1 MNIKKITVMIA
12 AALIALSSSACKKA
26 AEVDNI
32 SSEPVSSTAVSSE
45 VSSAE
50 ETVDNG
56 IRLVVTSQSKQT
68 VYVTEPFYSFS
79 GTSDPAEP
87 LYINGAE
94 IARGEGGIF
103 TYETELKVG
112 KNTFT
117 FEHKGKKTVYT
128 VNYRYVII
136 KDYSPSKSQSY
147 PSGSTI
153 VASVTARK
161 GSTVT
166 ATLGSDTIILTAQN
180 NSETGETEFVGYS
193 GVFKLPG
200 DNAEDINLG
209 KITYKATH
217 NGKSETFTSEK
228 IICKKSNVIVDYD
241 PNATPNGGRY
251 MNVGSGYIAEIIEY
265 NAETFDGNV
274 SNQSLKDG
282 SVDWS
287 KPTNNYLPKGTLDYC
302 STSLVNYKE
311 SNYVT
316 LRAGYRVYLERK
328 DTPNTEFK
336 PVVRRY
342 IGSLPDHNK
351 IKSASVQND
360 GRHTVLTFDSLWKA
374 PFYFD
379 ILPQSYTNP
388 SQQDFTVSSVTY
400 NYIDITFCYA
410 TVFEGEI
417 AIPEDNPLFKSAEV
431 ICNYTNDGSAVRDYT
446 LRLHL
451 KKQGAFYGWDSHYN
465 ENGQLVFEFLNPK
478 TVAENT
484 ENEYGV
490 NLSGAKILIDVGHG
504 GKDPGAPGL
513 KNYHEKYANLNLAYK
528 IKAELEKAGAEVYM
542 TRTDDTTSSA
552 DDKLKMIKELKPDF
566 CVAVH
571 HDSSTNTN
579 ANGFGA
585 FYFNAF
591 SKRAAEYVF
600 SQTEGAS
607 LYGKY
612 DFNWHYYFMCRST
625 VCPVVLTENGYI
637 SNITDFSGIENE
649 QKNIE
654 KAKAVTRGIADYFRS
669 IQ

>member
-1 MNIKKITVMIA
+1 MNIKKITVIIA
-12 AALIALSSSACKKA
+12 AAVLAVSSSACKKA

-32 SSEPVSSTAVSSE
+32 SSDPVSSTVVSSE
-45 VSSAE
+45 ISSAE
-50 ETVDNG
+50 EPVDNG

-87 LYINGAE
+87 LYINGNE

-117 FEHKGKKTVYT
+117 FEHKGEKTVYT

-166 ATLGSDTIILTAQN
+166 ATLGSDTITLTAQN
-180 NSETGETEFVGYS
+180 NSETDETEFIGYN

-228 IICKKSNVIVDYD
+228 IICKKSDVIVDYD

-328 DTPNTEFK
+328 DKPHTELK

-342 IGSLPDHNK
+342 IGSIPDHNE
-351 IKSASVQND
+351 IKSAGVQND

-379 ILPQSYTNP
+379 ILPQGYTNP
-388 SQQDFTVSSVTY
+388 SKQDFTVSSVTY

-417 AIPEDNPLFKSAEV
+417 AIPEDNPLFKSAEI
-431 ICNYTNDGSAVRDYT
+431 ICNYTDDGSAVRDYT

-451 KKQGAFYGWDSHYN
+451 KKQGAFYGWDSRYN
-465 ENGQLVFEFLNPK
+465 DNGQLVFEFLNPK
-478 TVAENT
+478 TVAESA

-490 NLSGAKILIDVGHG
+490 SLNGAKILIDVGHG
-504 GKDPGAPGL
+504 GKDSGAVGFGYYES
-513 KNYHEKYANLNLAYK
+513 NANLNLAYK
-528 IKAELEKAGAEVYM
+528 IKAELEKMGAEVYM
-542 TRTDDTTSSA
+542 TRTDDTTSST
-552 DDKLKMIKELKPDF
+552 DDKLKMIRELKPDF

-612 DFNWHYYFMCRST
+612 NFNWHYYFMCRST

-637 SNITDFSGIENE
+637 SNKGDFSGIENE

-654 KAKAVTRGIADYFRS
+654 KARAVTHGIVDYFRS

>member
-1 MNIKKITVMIA
+1 MKIRKITAIIA
-12 AALIALSSSACKKA
+12 AAVLALSFSSCKKA
-26 AEVDNI
+26 DRIDNI
-32 SSEPVSSTAVSSE
+32 SSEPVNSEIVSSE
-45 VSSAE
+45 ASSAE
-50 ETVDNG
+50 EPADNG
-56 IRLVVTSQSKQT
+56 IRLAVTSQSKQT
-68 VYVTEPFYSFS
+68 VYVTEPLYSFS

-87 LYINGAE
+87 LYINGNE
-94 IARGEGGIF
+94 IARGDGGIF

-117 FEHKGKKTVYT
+117 FEHKGEKTVYT

-136 KDYSPSKSQSY
+136 KDYSPSKSQTY

-166 ATLGSDTIILTAQN
+166 ASLGSETVTLTVQN
-180 NSETGETEFVGYS
+180 NSDEAETEFIGYS
-193 GVFKLPG
+193 GVFKLPS
-200 DNAEDINLG
+200 DNAEDINMG

-217 NGKSETFTSEK
+217 NGKSESFTSEK
-228 IICKKSNVIVDYD
+228 IICKKSDVIVDYD
-241 PNATPNGGRY
+241 PNATPKGGKY

-274 SNQSLKDG
+274 TEQSLKDG

-287 KPTNNYLPKGTLDYC
+287 KPTNNYLPQGTLDYC

-328 DTPNTEFK
+328 DKPHTELK

-342 IGSLPDHNK
+342 IGSLPDHNE
-351 IKSASVQND
+351 IKSAGVQNN
-360 GRHTVLTFDSLWKA
+360 GSHTVLTFDSLWKA

-379 ILPQSYTNP
+379 ILPQSYANP
-388 SQQDFTVSSVTY
+388 TKQKFTVSNVTY

-417 AIPEDNPLFKSAEV
+417 ALPEDSPLFKSAEV
-431 ICNYTNDGSAVRDYT
+431 ICNYTDDGSAVRDYT

-451 KKQGAFYGWDSHYN
+451 KKQGAFYGWDSYYN
-465 ENGQLVFEFLNPK
+465 DNGQLVFEFLNPK
-478 TVAENT
+478 SVTESA
-484 ENEYGV
+484 ENEYGI
-490 NLSGAKILIDVGHG
+490 NLNGAKILIDVGHG
-504 GKDPGAPGL
+504 GKDSGAVGFGYYES
-513 KNYHEKYANLNLAYK
+513 NANLNLAYK
-528 IKAELEKAGAEVYM
+528 IKAELEKTGAEVYL
-542 TRTDDTTSSA
+542 TRTGDTLSSA

-566 CVAVH
+566 CIAVH
-571 HDSSTNTN
+571 HDSSIDTK
-579 ANGFGA
+579 ANGFGS

-600 SQTEGAS
+600 SQTQSAS

-612 DFNWHYYFMCRST
+612 NLNWHYYFMCRST
-625 VCPVVLTENGYI
+625 VCPVVLTENGF
-637 SNITDFSGIENE
+637 ITNKDDFSGIENE
-649 QKNIE
+649 QKNTE
-654 KAKAVTRGIADYFRS
+654 KARAITQGIIDYFRS

>member
-1 MNIKKITVMIA
+1 MNIKKITVIIA

-50 ETVDNG
+50 EPVDNG

-117 FEHKGKKTVYT
+117 FEHKGEKTVYT

-136 KDYSPSKSQSY
+136 KEYSPSKSQSY

-228 IICKKSNVIVDYD
+228 IICKKSDVIVDYD

-251 MNVGSGYIAEIIEY
+251 MNVGSGYIAEIVEY

-328 DTPNTEFK
+328 DKPHTELK

-342 IGSLPDHNK
+342 IGSLPDHNE
-351 IKSASVQND
+351 IKSAGVQND

-379 ILPQSYTNP
+379 ILPQGYTNP
-388 SQQDFTVSSVTY
+388 SNQDFTVSSVTY

-490 NLSGAKILIDVGHG
+490 NLNGAKILIDVGHG
-504 GKDPGAPGL
+504 GKDSGAVSFGYYES
-513 KNYHEKYANLNLAYK
+513 NANLNLSYK
-528 IKAELEKAGAEVYM
+528 IKAELEKMGAEVYM
-542 TRTDDTTSSA
+542 TRTGDTTSSA
-552 DDKLKMIKELKPDF
+552 DDKLKMIRDLKPDF

-612 DFNWHYYFMCRST
+612 NFNWHYYFMCRST

-637 SNITDFSGIENE
+637 SNKGDFSGIENE

-654 KAKAVTRGIADYFRS
+654 KARAVTHGIVDYFRS

>member
-1 MNIKKITVMIA
+1 MNIKKITVIIA
-12 AALIALSSSACKKA
+12 AAFLVLSSASCKKS
-26 AEVDNI
+26 AEIDNV
-32 SSEPVSSTAVSSE
+32 SSEPVNSEVISSE
-45 VSSAE
+45 VSSVE
-50 ETVDNG
+50 EPVDNG
-56 IRLVVTSQSKQT
+56 IRLVVTSQNKTT
-68 VYVTEPFYSFS
+68 VNVTEPFYSFS
-79 GTSDPAEP
+79 GTSDPEEP
-87 LYINGAE
+87 LYINGTE
-94 IARGEGGIF
+94 IARGDGGIF

-117 FEHKGKKTVYT
+117 FEHKGEKIVYT

-136 KDYSPSKSQSY
+136 KEYSPSKSQSY

-166 ATLGSDTIILTAQN
+166 ATLGSETISLTPQSNA
-180 NSETGETEFVGYS
+180 EEDETEFIGYS
-193 GVFKLPG
+193 GVFKLPS
-200 DNAEDINLG
+200 DNAQDINLG

-217 NGKSETFTSEK
+217 NGKSESFSSEN
-228 IICKKSNVIVDYD
+228 IICKKSDVIVDYD
-241 PNATPNGGRY
+241 TNATPKGGRY

-302 STSLVNYKE
+302 STSLVNYKD

-316 LRAGYRVYLERK
+316 LRAGYRVYLERNDK
-328 DTPNTEFK
+328 PHTELK

-342 IGSLPDHNK
+342 IGSLPDHNE
-351 IKSASVQND
+351 IKAAGIEND
-360 GRHTVLTFDSLWKA
+360 GRHTVLTFESLWKA

-379 ILPQSYTNP
+379 ILPQNYTNP
-388 SQQDFTVSSVTY
+388 STQDFTVSNVTY

-410 TVFEGEI
+410 TVFDGEI
-417 AIPEDNPLFKSAEV
+417 ALPEDNPLFKSAEV
-431 ICNYTNDGSAVRDYT
+431 ICNYTDDGSAVRDYT

-451 KKQGAFYGWDSHYN
+451 KKQGAFYGWDSRYN

-478 TVAENT
+478 AITVTT

-504 GKDPGAPGL
+504 GKDSGAVGFGYFES
-513 KNYHEKYANLNLAYK
+513 NANLNLAYK
-528 IKAELEKAGAEVYM
+528 IKAELEKTGATVYM
-542 TRTDDTTSSA
+542 TRTDDTTSST

-571 HDSSTNTN
+571 HDSSVNVN

-600 SQTEGAS
+600 SQTKSAS
-607 LYGKY
+607 LYNKY
-612 DFNWHYYFMCRST
+612 NLSWHYYFVCRST
-625 VCPVVLTENGYI
+625 VCPVVLTENGFI
-637 SNITDFSGIENE
+637 SNKGDFSGIENE

-654 KAKAVTRGIADYFRS
+654 KAKAITHGVADYFRS